1 MIGWFAEY
9 KEVIAGLAGI
19 TTAIGLLVTS
29 FALVIAAIQIREQRQ
44 LNRAHA
50 VYEMQRDAREL
61 GWQLMGDPELARAV
75 YGNVP
80 DKGKAAIATAI
91 NYYSAVF
98 QMWQHSV
105 LDDHLWEL
113 FANDFAQ
120 LLKLDQACKQW
131 NETKNNFDT
140 RFVNEMEQRI
150 TNESR
155 REEP

>member
-1 MIGWFAEY
+1 
-9 KEVIAGLAGI
+9 
-19 TTAIGLLVTS
+19 
-29 FALVIAAIQIREQRQ
+29 
-44 LNRAHA
+44 
-50 VYEMQRDAREL
+50 
-61 GWQLMGDPELARAV
+61 
-75 YGNVP
+75 
-80 DKGKAAIATAI
+80 
-91 NYYSAVF
+91 
-98 QMWQHSV
+98 MWQHSV

-120 LLKLDQACKQW
+120 LLELDRACKQW